1 MALIRVTAA
10 QVKST
15 ADQLLQFDSQFKS
28 QVDNLE
34 TNELNLCSMW
44 EGQAKDAFH
53 NAFNTDKEYMNQFYV
68 LIQKYCQALEQIAQA
83 YEEAEARNTDT
94 ATKRSY

>member
-15 ADQLLQFDSQFKS
+15 ADQLRQYDSQFKS

-34 TNELNLCSMW
+34 THELNLGSMW

-53 NAFNTDKEYMNQFYV
+53 NAFNNDKEYMNQFYV
-68 LIQKYCQALEQIAQA
+68 LIEKYCQALEQIARS

-94 ATKRSY
+94 ATKRSF

>member
-15 ADQLLQFDSQFKS
+15 ADQLRQYDAQFKS
-28 QVDNLE
+28 QTDKLE
-34 TNELNLCSMW
+34 THELQLSSMW

-53 NAFNTDKEYMNQFYV
+53 SAFNSDKEYMNQFYV
-68 LIQKYCQALEQIAQA
+68 LIEKYCQALEQIAQS
-83 YEEAEARNTDT
+83 YEQAEARNTDT
-94 ATKRSY
+94 ASKRSF

>member
-15 ADQLLQFDSQFKS
+15 ADQLRQYDSQFKS
-28 QVDNLE
+28 QTDNLE
-34 TNELNLCSMW
+34 THELQLSSMW

-53 NAFNTDKEYMNQFYV
+53 SAFNSDKEYMNQFYV
-68 LIQKYCQALEQIAQA
+68 LIEKYCQALEQIAQS
-83 YEEAEARNTDT
+83 YEQAEMRNTDT
-94 ATKRSY
+94 ASKRSF

>member
-15 ADQLLQFDSQFKS
+15 ADQLRQYDSQFKS

-34 TNELNLCSMW
+34 THELNLSSMW
-44 EGQAKDAFH
+44 
-53 NAFNTDKEYMNQFYV
+53 
-68 LIQKYCQALEQIAQA
+68 
-83 YEEAEARNTDT
+83 
-94 ATKRSY
+94 

>member
-15 ADQLLQFDSQFKS
+15 ADQLRQYDSQFKS
-28 QVDNLE
+28 QLDNLE
-34 TNELNLCSMW
+34 THEQNLSSMW
-44 EGQAKDAFH
+44 EGQA
-53 NAFNTDKEYMNQFYV
+53 
-68 LIQKYCQALEQIAQA
+68 LEQIARS

-94 ATKRSY
+94 ATKRSF

>member
-1 MALIRVTAA
+1 MNYGIN
-10 QVKST
+10 QST
-15 ADQLLQFDSQFKS
+15 ADQLRQYDSQFKS

-34 TNELNLCSMW
+34 THELNLSSMW

-53 NAFNTDKEYMNQFYV
+53 NAFNNDKEYMNQFYV
-68 LIQKYCQALEQIAQA
+68 LIEKYCQALEQIARS

-94 ATKRSY
+94 ATKRSF

>member
-1 MALIRVTAA
+1 MSYFYVTSSELRKKAGRI
-10 QVKST
+10 T
-15 ADQLLQFDSQFKS
+15 DLNSQFKS
-28 QVDNLE
+28 KASQLSQQE
-34 TNELNLCSMW
+34 TALCSMW

-83 YEEAEARNTDT
+83 YEDAEARNTDT

>member
-15 ADQLLQFDSQFKS
+15 ADQLRQYDSQFKS

-34 TNELNLCSMW
+34 THELNLSSMW

-53 NAFNTDKEYMNQFYV
+53 NAFYNDKEYMNQFYV
-68 LIQKYCQALEQIAQA
+68 LIEKYCQALEQIARS

-94 ATKRSY
+94 ATKRSF